1 MCSHCHFIHSEHS
14 RYRLC
19 PCHPKNHTHTHT
31 HAHTRAVSHQSMSL
45 SHAQDQPA
53 AAALQGTHRPCY
65 PPGVPSQWQFPDHH
79 LKRHHTQGVQPAHAL
94 ACSSSCVCVCVC
106 VLKRHHTQGAQPAHG
121 LAQAAHGLACS
132 SSCVCV
138 CVRVRVCVRVCVR
151 TCCSCLPLDLSIS
164 ADWQRLT
171 AFLNHHLEWLGLQN
185 HIYTQCIYTVL
196 LFLARKYI

>member
-94 ACSSSCVCVCVC
+94 ACSSSCVCVCV
-106 VLKRHHTQGAQPAHG
+106 
-121 LAQAAHGLACS
+121 
-132 SSCVCV
+132 
-138 CVRVRVCVRVCVR
+138 RVRVCVRVCVR